1 MKPKITNASIGRRK
15 DREASRIMR
24 AIAAAHRAWKR
35 KKKDI

>member
-15 DREASRIMR
+15 DREAEISMK

-35 KKKDI
+35 KGKS